1 MANERRSGLRFL
13 DRLILFTAWVVT
25 CGLVYLLGF
34 YVGKGAQVERLGL
47 EERIVRLP
55 VTSAPPQEGQRPKS
69 DAELTFYDK
78 LAAGQGERHAEEP
91 AALPKGPAPAAHA
104 EGSAAPGKAAAT
116 AAREAPPAAPAKTA
130 ATPPRADGRAAAA
143 PTPSA
148 GRTRTTTTLAR
159 TASPRPAVPVAP
171 PAIPT
176 AVAPPPMAAQGPP
189 PTLPP
194 PARFETSAAG
204 GWTVL
209 ANPTRSRGEAEAL
222 ERQLRG
228 RGYDAAV
235 VQVLRDGDTWYRLRV
250 GRYPNAD
257 QATAAMHRLREHEG
271 VEHAFVASE

>member
-47 EERIVRLP
+47 EERVVRLP

-69 DAELTFYDK
+69 EAELTFYDK
-78 LAAGQGERHAEEP
+78 LVAGQGDRRPE
-91 AALPKGPAPAAHA
+91 GSSAPAKGTTTTAHPD
-104 EGSAAPGKAAAT
+104 GSAAPKPAAIV
-116 AAREAPPAAPAKTA
+116 ARENAPAAPAKGAVIPARGEGRTA
-130 ATPPRADGRAAAA
+130 AAPGTTAGKSATPPARAANPRPLASVAA
-143 PTPSA
+143 P
-148 GRTRTTTTLAR
+148 
-159 TASPRPAVPVAP
+159 ASPR
-171 PAIPT
+171 
-176 AVAPPPMAAQGPP
+176 AVAPPPMEAHGAP
-189 PTLPP
+189 PTLPV
-194 PARFETSAAG
+194 PAGFEASAGG

-228 RGYDAAV
+228 RGYDATV
-235 VQVLRDGDTWYRLRV
+235 VQMLRDGDTWYRLRV

-257 QATAAMHRLREHEG
+257 QATAAMHKLREHEG

>member
-13 DRLILFTAWVVT
+13 DRLVIFAAWLVT

-34 YVGKGAQVERLGL
+34 YVGKGTQVERLGL
-47 EERIVRLP
+47 EERVVRLP
-55 VTSAPPQEGQRPKS
+55 VTSAPPQEGQRPKNEG
-69 DAELTFYDK
+69 ELTFYDK
-78 LAAGQGERHAEEP
+78 LVAGQGDRRPEESATP
-91 AALPKGPAPAAHA
+91 SKGPAPAARA
-104 EGSAAPGKAAAT
+104 EGSTAAAKAAPTTAT
-116 AAREAPPAAPAKTA
+116 REAAPAPPAKTA
-130 ATPPRADGRAAAA
+130 AAPGRANGRTAAA
-143 PTPSA
+143 PAPAA
-148 GRTRTTTTLAR
+148 GRTTTTLAR
-159 TASPRPAVPVAP
+159 AATPRPPAPVA
-171 PAIPT
+171 AASNPT
-176 AVAPPPMAAQGPP
+176 AVAPPAMEAHGPP
-189 PTLPP
+189 PTLSP
-194 PARFETSAAG
+194 PAPFEASGGG

-228 RGYDAAV
+228 RGYDATV

>member
-13 DRLILFTAWVVT
+13 DRVILFTAWVVT
-25 CGLVYLLGF
+25 CGFVYLLGF

-47 EERIVRLP
+47 EERVVRLP

-69 DAELTFYDK
+69 EAELTFYDK
-78 LAAGQGERHAEEP
+78 LVTGQGDRRAEE
-91 AALPKGPAPAAHA
+91 
-104 EGSAAPGKAAAT
+104 SAAPAKGAASSAHADGSGAPARAAAT
-116 AAREAPPAAPAKTA
+116 MARETAPAAPAKGA
-130 ATPPRADGRAAAA
+130 AAPPRAEVHAAPAPAAAA
-143 PTPSA
+143 GKTVTNVARVANAKPPAPLPVPASPTP
-148 GRTRTTTTLAR
+148 
-159 TASPRPAVPVAP
+159 
-171 PAIPT
+171 
-176 AVAPPPMAAQGPP
+176 VAPPPMEAHGPP
-189 PTLPP
+189 PTLLP
-194 PARFETSAAG
+194 PARLEPSAAG

-228 RGYDAAV
+228 RGYDATV

-257 QATAAMHRLREHEG
+257 QATAAMHKLREHEG